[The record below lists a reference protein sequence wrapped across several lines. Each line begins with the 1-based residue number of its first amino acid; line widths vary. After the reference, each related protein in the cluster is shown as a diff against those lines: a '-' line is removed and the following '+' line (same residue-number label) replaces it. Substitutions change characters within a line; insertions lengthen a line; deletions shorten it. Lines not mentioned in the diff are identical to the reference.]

1 MMIDTSG
8 PGGGMMKKMNPDH
21 QITNYMGVPSV
32 DEYPTRVEKLGD
44 KVVVPKTA
52 VPSMGYFVICLDS
65 DNNL

>member
-1 MMIDTSG
+1 
-8 PGGGMMKKMNPDH
+8 MKRMNPDH

-32 DEYPTRVEKLGD
+32 DENPARVEKLGD

-52 VPSMGYFVICLDS
+52 VPGMGYFVICLDS